1 MVIKQLIVNKNAVR
15 RNASL
20 KDVWFARK
28 RQKTVLTVAA
38 DAKT

>member
-1 MVIKQLIVNKNAVR
+1 MLGER
-15 RNASL
+15 RSSFL

-28 RQKTVLTVAA
+28 KKKTVAA